1 MTRRSR
7 CRFWAGYARGYT
19 MQGGNQRANVEAIY
33 ANVGR
38 ERDQRAVNR
47 WQSC

>member
-1 MTRRSR
+1 
-7 CRFWAGYARGYT
+7 

-33 ANVGR
+33 AYFGR
-38 ERDQRAVNR
+38 ERDQRTVNR